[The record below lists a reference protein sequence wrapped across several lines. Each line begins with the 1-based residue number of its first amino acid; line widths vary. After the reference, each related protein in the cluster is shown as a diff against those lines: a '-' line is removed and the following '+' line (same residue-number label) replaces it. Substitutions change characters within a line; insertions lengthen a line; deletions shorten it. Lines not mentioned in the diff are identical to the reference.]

1 MSEVGKKSVPCAYFG
16 EGNECKESY
25 FEHIYCMIKV
35 WEAVR
40 PYYVKALRRAT
51 GVRDPDRLMRLS
63 FLAHDA
69 GKLLEAYRTNK
80 SKFRHELIGA
90 YVAYK
95 LIETE
100 AERAKD
106 DKERDAISKA
116 AYLFSTAV
124 LLHHE
129 SIILSVYAG
138 EYGERFIPLSTI
150 RKVLEEFRDKLRPY
164 AKLRDDRALKL
175 LGMEKDVERMEHL
188 VDSLNA
194 DEVYN
199 VIVSLVTR
207 ASEES
212 DALVFRNRVAT
223 VQHALVLVDSVAA
236 NSHRGGGSDEGTWIT
251 RMAEKGA
258 ELPKEVKCNA

>member
-1 MSEVGKKSVPCAYFG
+1 MITPCAYF
-16 EGNECKESY
+16 EDKECKESY
-25 FEHIYCMIKV
+25 LEHIYCMMKV
-35 WEAVR
+35 WDAVR
-40 PYYVKALRRAT
+40 PYYLKALRRAT

-80 SKFRHELIGA
+80 SRFRHELIGA

-95 LIETE
+95 LI
-100 AERAKD
+100 
-106 DKERDAISKA
+106 KEVTKNSVEGNAVSDAADI
-116 AYLFSTAV
+116 FSTAV

-150 RKVLEEFRDKLRPY
+150 REVLEEFRDKLRPY

-175 LGMEKDVERMEHL
+175 LGMGEDVERMDHILE
-188 VDSLNA
+188 SLNA

-199 VIVSLVTR
+199 VIVSLVVR

-251 RMAEKGA
+251 RMAERGA
-258 ELPKEVKCNA
+258 ELLKGVECNA